1 MSDSCSCCKCFFSDC
16 IYFNQE
22 VNFPACLKCNNFFN
36 NRNLKDNY
44 YSTNN
49 LIYNHNFEKLEL

>member
-1 MSDSCSCCKCFFSDC
+1 MSDSCCKCFFSDC

-22 VNFPACLKCNNFFN
+22 VNFPACLKCSNFFR

-44 YSTNN
+44 NSTNN
-49 LIYNHNFEKLEL
+49 TNFNLICL